1 MPKTKR
7 ELDRE
12 INEILETQAA
22 RSGLSR
28 HHRYLLSQR
37 KPGGALGAG
46 YLTPA
51 GWHGDP
57 LTIEDPKLRL
67 AALREQPAPKLPR
80 ARQHSSIA
88 REHTAPNAADLKI
101 GQRFDHFGHI
111 YEIIKIGRD
120 KDRTVQIAR
129 RVPDAFG
136 KEAFIDHRAFPA
148 RHFDQQHLRPIPS
161 HATIKAFDAP
171 KPELTVRQIN
181 AIVRAADGRN
191 VYLIRQRLDEETI
204 QRVIR
209 ARTRGRETEVRS
221 LATGNWLPVLPERGD
236 RLEVR

>member
-12 INEILETQAA
+12 IKEILETQAA

-37 KPGGALGAG
+37 KPSGALGAG
-46 YLTPA
+46 YLTPS

-57 LTIEDPKLRL
+57 LTIDDPKLRL
-67 AALREQPAPKLPR
+67 AALREQPAPKLPKV
-80 ARQHSSIA
+80 RQHSLIA
-88 REHTAPNAADLKI
+88 KEPTASNLRI

-111 YEIIKIGRD
+111 YEITKIGRD

-129 RVPDAFG
+129 RVPDSFG
-136 KEAFIDHRAFPA
+136 KEAFIDHRSFPS

-161 HATIKAFDAP
+161 HATIKTFDAP
-171 KPELTVRQIN
+171 KPSLTVRQIN
-181 AIVRAADGRN
+181 AITRAADGRN
-191 VYLIRQRLDEETI
+191 IYLIRHRLDEETI

-209 ARTRGRETEVRS
+209 ARTRGREMEVRS